1 MKNSNLSRTF
11 NLPAMVAGL
20 CVMCLSVGPSLF
32 NGAGLIAVAT
42 AAGGMTQ
49 EIEIEKGPQGGR
61 LLTDGDFSLEITIFE
76 KGIPPEFQVYA
87 YRDGKLIAPGQ
98 VDLTIE
104 LTRLGGGVDTFRFS
118 PQGDYLR
125 GDGIVLEPHSFDVTV
140 SASSQGKQYRWS
152 YENYEGRT
160 RIAAGMAAEA
170 GIETEIAGTTTMRKM
185 VTLTGR
191 IHTDPNRL
199 SRVRPRFPGVVQ
211 TVHNNLGDVVLK
223 NETLATVQSDESLQN
238 YAIKAP
244 IDGLIVHRDIQ
255 VGESTGEKLL
265 FTIAD
270 MSVVWVELDVFSR
283 NLAWVRSGQSVEIE
297 TFDGYRV
304 DGTID
309 WISPLAAH
317 ASQSVQARVQLANP
331 DGLLRPGQFVRGNV
345 TIEEFAVP
353 LAVRKSAIQR
363 FRDFQ
368 VVFARVDDTYE
379 VRMLELG
386 RGDDEW
392 VEVLNGLAPDTE
404 YVIGNSYL
412 IKADIEKSGAS
423 HDH

>member
-1 MKNSNLSRTF
+1 VKYSNLLKIST
-11 NLPAMVAGL
+11 LPAMVAGICIVL
-20 CVMCLSVGPSLF
+20 LGVGSFLF
-32 NGAGLIAVAT
+32 NSAGLITAAVAADGT
-42 AAGGMTQ
+42 AQ
-49 EIEIEKGPQGGR
+49 EVEVEKGPQGGR
-61 LLTDGDFSLEITIFE
+61 LLTSGDFSLEITIFE
-76 KGIPPEFQVYA
+76 KGIPPEFHVYA
-87 YRDGKLIAPGQ
+87 YRDDKLLPPDQ
-98 VDLTIE
+98 VELTIE
-104 LTRLGGGVDTFRFS
+104 LSRLGGKIDTFRFS

-125 GDGIVLEPHSFDVTV
+125 GDGIVREPHSFDVTV
-140 SASSQGKQYRWS
+140 SAGNLGQQHRWS

-160 RIAAGMAAEA
+160 RIAPEMAAEA
-170 GIETEIAGTTTMRKM
+170 GIETEIAGSRTIRK
-185 VTLTGR
+185 VLTLTGR
-191 IHTDPNRL
+191 IHADPNRL

-211 TVHNNLGDVVLK
+211 TVHSNLGDVVQK
-223 NETLATVQSDESLQN
+223 GKTLATVQSDESLQN
-238 YAIKAP
+238 YVIKAP

-283 NLAWVRSGQSVEIE
+283 NLSQIRSGQAVEIE

-309 WISPLAAH
+309 WISPLTAH
-317 ASQSVQARVQLANP
+317 ASQSVQARVQLDNA
-331 DGLLRPGQFVRGNV
+331 DGRLRPGQFVRGNV
-345 TIEEFAVP
+345 TVEEFVVP
-353 LAVRKSAIQR
+353 LAVQKSAIQR

-368 VVFARVDDTYE
+368 VVFARVGDTYE

-386 RGDDEW
+386 RSDDQG
-392 VEVLNGLAPDTE
+392 VEVLGGLAAGTE
-404 YVIGNSYL
+404 YVIENSFL

>member
-1 MKNSNLSRTF
+1 MKNSNLSKKSTLR
-11 NLPAMVAGL
+11 AMIAGL
-20 CVMCLSVGPSLF
+20 CVVCLSVGSSLF
-32 NGAGLIAVAT
+32 NGAGLIAEAT
-42 AAGGMTQ
+42 AAGGMDQ
-49 EIEIEKGPQGGR
+49 EVEIEKGPQGGR
-61 LLTDGDFSLEITIFE
+61 LLTNGDFSLEITIFE
-76 KGIPPEFQVYA
+76 KGIPPEFHVYA
-87 YRDGKLIAPGQ
+87 YRDGRLIPPGQ
-98 VDLTIE
+98 VELTIE
-104 LTRLGGGVDTFRFS
+104 LGRLGGGVDTFKFS

-125 GDGIVLEPHSFDVTV
+125 GNGVVREPHSFDVTV
-140 SASSQGKQYRWS
+140 SAHSQGKQHRWS

-160 RIAAGMAAEA
+160 RIAASMAAEA
-170 GIETEIAGTTTMRKM
+170 GLETESAGTTTIRTT

-191 IHTDPNRL
+191 IHTNPNRL
-199 SRVRPRFPGVVQ
+199 SRVRPRFPGIVQ
-211 TVHNNLGDVVLK
+211 TVHNNLGDVVRK
-223 NETLATVQSDESLQN
+223 NQTLATVQSDESLQN
-238 YAIKAP
+238 YEIKAP

-283 NLAWVRSGQSVEIE
+283 NLAQVSSGQQVEIE

-304 DGTID
+304 DGRID

-331 DGLLRPGQFVRGNV
+331 DGLLRPGQFVRGSV
-345 TIEEFAVP
+345 TVEEFAVP

-368 VVFARVDDTYE
+368 VVFARVGDTYE

-386 RGDDEW
+386 RSDDEW
-392 VEVLNGLAPDTE
+392 VEVLGGLAPGTE
-404 YVIGNSYL
+404 YVIENSFL